1 MNELVVCIFC
11 SCVSAALVYILCR
24 RGERTRFNGELA
36 PLENEIDKL
45 AESFAT
51 WRRTLVRR
59 QKNAPGSSESD
70 DLESVDTSV
79 PPPDEESRQA
89 RLARIRQRF
98 Q

>member
-1 MNELVVCIFC
+1 MNDLVVCIFA
-11 SCVSAALVYILCR
+11 SSVAAALVYVLCR
-24 RGERTRFNGELA
+24 RGERTRFQGELA

-70 DLESVDTSV
+70 DQDSVDTSL

-89 RLARIRQRF
+89 RLARIRRRF